1 VTDSWLDKNALH
13 DTFNV
18 KKKVL
23 MICDTN
29 NFPKGADKIII
40 GNNKSGK
47 SLGIIFYLLARGYCK
62 ARGIEADIPDL
73 ENWTIEEEE
82 KIEVKTRN
90 TDARYGV

>member
-1 VTDSWLDKNALH
+1 
-13 DTFNV
+13 
-18 KKKVL
+18 

-29 NFPKGADKIII
+29 NFSKGADKTII

-62 ARGIEADIPDL
+62 ARNIEANIPDL
-73 ENWTIEEEE
+73 DWWTTEEEE
-82 KIEVKTRN
+82 KKIEIKTRY